1 MNMRAQGL
9 AGEVEMTNDINKN
22 DDAGNTSVSSLPA
35 TVDGSRRRFTSAGI
49 AATGVVMTLAS
60 RPVLGCTSSEAAL
73 SPSGWSS
80 INASRCVGPAS
91 TVSLGKSP
99 GYWKHEGREWPTN
112 VPKTTLYRSV
122 FPVCTPPF
130 NNSQLAYT
138 LLDALTPQVVN
149 NEFGRLIATAYL
161 NAVSRKT
168 APYLRPEQVV
178 QMATGSFLPSTGGKV
193 WDMNTIIAYLKITFD

>member
-1 MNMRAQGL
+1 MADELNNSG
-9 AGEVEMTNDINKN
+9 
-22 DDAGNTSVSSLPA
+22 DASSKPALSVAP
-35 TVDGSRRRFTSAGI
+35 TIDGSRRRFTSAGV
-49 AATGVVMTLAS
+49 AATGVVMTLAA

-80 INASRCVGPAS
+80 INASRCVGPAA
-91 TVSLGKSP
+91 TVSLGKNP
-99 GYWKHEGREWPTN
+99 GYWKQEGRDWPTN
-112 VPKTTLYRSV
+112 LPKTTLYRSV

-130 NNSQLAYT
+130 NNSQRAFT

-161 NAVSRKT
+161 NAVSKKT
-168 APYLRPEQVV
+168 TPYLRPEQVV

-193 WDMNTIIAYLKITFD
+193 WDMTTIIAYLKITFD